1 MTKRLFWMFSLLV
14 AVVMGVAACTGAQP
28 AAPAEEKPAATE
40 AAKPAATEEKPA
52 ATEEAKA
59 AATEEKPAEA
69 AATEAPAAGG
79 DLLAKIMADG
89 KIRISTD
96 PNYAPQSL
104 LKPDGT
110 FEGFDIDVANEIAK
124 RLGVKAEFVTPEW
137 DIITAGNWGDQWDM
151 SVGSMTITK
160 ARQEVLNFSSPYYFT
175 PAQFAAGVDSGIKS
189 LDDIAGKPVCVG
201 TATTYETYLKG
212 EDVGIPASDIKVAP
226 PKDVTVVPLSTDAE
240 CAQAIQAGREEFQV
254 FLTSGTV
261 VDQAIANGIKVVKV
275 GEPVYVENL
284 AAAFDKKSSL
294 DGTSLVKKVSEII
307 DAMHADGTL
316 TKFSQKWFNGADLTV
331 ISGGSAPAPAAT
343 SEAKPEASS
352 GECDD
357 ALGCVTIAAG
367 DPIRLASALVIAGP
381 NESLGTDSQHGVE
394 IAIKDRGEVAG
405 HPVELQAEDDGCSAE
420 GGQTAATKIAS
431 DPNIVAVVGHSC
443 SSSCTPAAPIYNDAG
458 LTMISPSC
466 TAPAL
471 TGQDTHVPSFLRT
484 AHNDNIQG
492 KVMAEFVWNE
502 LKLKTAATIHDGSP
516 YAEQLQQVFADEFK
530 KLGGTIT
537 AQEAVN
543 VGDTDMRPVLT
554 SIATGKP
561 EFLYYPIFIAEGGFI
576 TAQAKEV
583 AGLEKTILA
592 GADAML
598 SPDFLKA
605 AGAASEGMY
614 ASGPDLAFSGEAY
627 AKFVATYE
635 ADFGSKPTAA
645 FHAHAYD
652 AANMI
657 FDAIEKVAKTD
668 AEGNTVIGR
677 QALRDA
683 LYATKDF
690 NGITGKLTCNEL
702 GDCANPKIAVNL
714 IKGEEFVPVFAGGG
728 AATSQAG
735 ADSAAAPAALPDLG
749 GREITIAVENAY
761 LPFNYIDLKTGQPGG
776 WDYDAWNE
784 ICKRLNC
791 KPKFV
796 ESAWDGMITAVS
808 QGQFDA
814 AADGITITEERA
826 KVVDFSDGYINIE
839 QRLLVRKGENRFS
852 TPEELKANPELKVGT
867 QVGTTNYDSAVKV
880 VGEDRIQA
888 FQDFGAAVQA
898 LLAGDV
904 DVVFMDETAGQGYVG
919 VNADKLELAG
929 PSLSSDQLGFI
940 YPKGSDLREPVNA
953 ALASMKADGFLD
965 ELAKKYFSSEFKLTY
980 EDIKTPQ

>member
-1 MTKRLFWMFSLLV
+1 
-14 AVVMGVAACTGAQP
+14 
-28 AAPAEEKPAATE
+28 
-40 AAKPAATEEKPA
+40 
-52 ATEEAKA
+52 
-59 AATEEKPAEA
+59 
-69 AATEAPAAGG
+69 
-79 DLLAKIMADG
+79 MADG
-89 KIRISTD
+89 KIRVSTD

-104 LKPDGT
+104 LKPDGS
-110 FEGFDIDVANEIAK
+110 FEGFDIDVATEIAK
-124 RLGVKAEFVTPEW
+124 RLGVEVEFVTPEW

-151 SVGSMTITK
+151 IDGSMTVTK
-160 ARQEVLNFSSPYYFT
+160 ARQEVLNFSSPYYYT
-175 PAQFAAGVDSGIKS
+175 PAQFAAGAESGIKT
-189 LDDIAGKPVCVG
+189 LEDIAGKAVCVG

-254 FLTSGTV
+254 LLTSGTV
-261 VDQAIANGIKVVKV
+261 VDQAIANGINVVKV

-284 AAAFDKKSSL
+284 AAAFDQKSSL
-294 DGTSLVKKVSEII
+294 DGTGLVAKVSEAV

-343 SEAKPEASS
+343 EEAKPAAEAAP
-352 GECDD
+352 GECAD
-357 ALGCVTIAAG
+357 ALGCVTVAAG

-381 NESLGTDSQHGVE
+381 NESLGTDSQTGVE
-394 IAIKDRGEVAG
+394 VAIKERGPVAG
-405 HPVELQAEDDGCSAE
+405 HEVELQAEDDGCSAE
-420 GGQTAATKIAS
+420 GGQTAATKLAS
-431 DPNIVAVVGHSC
+431 DPSIVAVIGHSC

-471 TGQDTHVPSFLRT
+471 TAEKTHVASFLRT

-502 LKLKTAATIHDGSP
+502 LKLKSAATIHDGSP
-516 YAEQLQQVFADEFK
+516 YAEQLQQVFADRFK
-530 KLGGTIT
+530 ELGGTIT

-554 SIATGKP
+554 SIATDKP
-561 EFLYYPIFIAEGGFI
+561 EFLYYPIFVAEGGFI

-583 AGLEKTILA
+583 EGLEKTVLA
-592 GADAML
+592 GADGMI
-598 SPDFLKA
+598 SPDFLAA
-605 AGAASEGMY
+605 AGEASEGMY
-614 ASGPDLAFSGEAY
+614 ISGPDLAFTGDRY
-627 AKFVATYE
+627 QTFLKDYE
-635 ADFGSKPTAA
+635 EILGSKPVSA
-645 FHAHAYD
+645 FHAHAFD
-652 AANMI
+652 AANMV
-657 FDAIEKVAKTD
+657 FDAIEQVAVTD
-668 AEGNTVIGR
+668 ADGNTVIGR
-677 QALRDA
+677 QALREA
-683 LYATKDF
+683 LYGAKDF
-690 NGITGKLTCNEL
+690 DGITGKLTCNEY
-702 GDCANPKIAVNL
+702 GDCANPKIAVNE
-714 IKGEEFVPVFAGGG
+714 IEKGEYKPVFSAGG
-728 AATSQAG
+728 AAAMEG
-735 ADSAAAPAALPDLG
+735 AEQGAAAPADLPDLA

-761 LPFNYIDLKTGQPGG
+761 LPFNYIDLKTGEPGG
-776 WDYDAWNE
+776 WDYEAWNE

-791 KPKFV
+791 VPKYV

-814 AADGITITEERA
+814 AADGITITDERA
-826 KVVDFSDGYINIE
+826 EVVDFSDGYINIE
-839 QRLLVRKGENRFS
+839 QRLLVRKGEDRFS
-852 TPEELKANPELKVGT
+852 TPEDLKANADLKVGT

-880 VGEDRIQA
+880 VGEERIQA
-888 FQDFGAAVQA
+888 FDTFGAAVQA
-898 LLAGDV
+898 LITGDV

-940 YPKGSDLREPVNA
+940 YPKGSDLRESVNA

-965 ELAKKYFSSEFKLTY
+965 GLAKKYFSSEFKLTY
-980 EDIKTPQ
+980 EDIKTPE